1 MEVRATT
8 RACGRRRSRQVGS
21 VTATCN
27 RRLLPKI
34 PIRFSSED
42 DFGELDDPQSTNPSI
57 GLGVSYQF

>member
-1 MEVRATT
+1 MEVLATA
-8 RACGRRRSRQVGS
+8 RACGRRRWHQVGS

-27 RRLLPKI
+27 GRLLPRVL
-34 PIRFSSED
+34 IRFSSDD